1 MLFLSY
7 LSNAIGSYYQA
18 QAQRRALMASES
30 AARFQQRMAE
40 INVRQLENEAVSVLD
55 VGNRAMTTRST
66 QYRQVQGEQVAQ
78 QAASGVDLSSASAAE
93 ARASVELANQVDRL
107 TMRSNAVAE
116 ANRVRMQAEGQRAQV
131 DMLGLS
137 ARNLMRSRRVISPW
151 SGAITGLL
159 DLVGQSGSRW
169 QRQQDVDRAPI
180 PQFGTGRTVGS
191 ETSGQRYA

>member
-1 MLFLSY
+1 MLVLSY
-7 LSNAIGSYYQA
+7 LSQAIGSYYQA
-18 QAQRRALMASES
+18 QAQRRQLSAIES
-30 AARFQQRMAE
+30 SARFQQRLAE

-55 VGNRAMTTRST
+55 AGNRAMTMRSS

-137 ARNLMRSRRVISPW
+137 ARNLMRSRKAISPW
-151 SGAITGLL
+151 AGPISGLL
-159 DLVGQSGSRW
+159 DLVGTASGRW
-169 QRQQDVDRAPI
+169 QQSQSVNRAP
-180 PQFGTGRTVGS
+180 RTVGQES
-191 ETSGQRYA
+191 SSQRYA